1 MDGDRMDLDSTS
13 QGPRGLKRPAP
24 GADAGADTANASSSP
39 AGASGASAAAASAA
53 SAASARPRKIQVS
66 HVIQSRVE
74 RERERADLTDGQ
86 KALDPDVINK
96 IAAGEII
103 VAPMHALK
111 ELIENSVD
119 AGSTSVEILV
129 REGGLK
135 LLQIT
140 DNGHG
145 IDHDDLSILC
155 ERFTT
160 SKLQAFEDLSSIATY
175 GFRGEALASI
185 SHVAHLTVTTK
196 TAGSSCAWR
205 AHYSDGKLV
214 PAKPGQNAS
223 PKPIAGRKGTQ
234 ITVSTA
240 LENPSI
246 IFSLSIYMHMLTRSA
261 SEEYAKILDIVGRYA
276 VHCSGT
282 AFSCKK
288 HGEAGVSLSTSINS
302 SILDRIRQLHGGAVA
317 NELVSLEVD
326 GKRWGCR
333 ASAWVTN
340 ANYHAKKTTL
350 LIFINHRAV
359 ESTAIKRAVEQT
371 YSTFLPKGGH
381 PFVYL
386 DLEIEPQRLDVNVHP
401 TKREVNFLNED
412 EIIESI
418 CSAIRTKLAAVDSSR
433 TFMTQT
439 LLPGIRPPEPATLAG
454 DASSGAE
461 GERLALRTVAG
472 TKRPYENNLV
482 RTDAKLRKITSMLPP
497 AGSETV
503 HGDKPSGN
511 QGLAYQKVNREPVN
525 IRLTSVKNLRAAVR
539 SSMHNNLTEIFSSN
553 TYVGLVDER
562 RRVAAIQSG
571 VKLYLVD
578 YGMVCNEFFYQ
589 LGLTNFGNF
598 GSINLESS
606 PKLVDLLSLAVEVER
621 DEYYRN
627 NPPDGDAASV
637 ASDASRSID
646 EGIVVD
652 FTSVAATVAKHLIDR
667 REMLKEY
674 FSLSISEDGC
684 LLSIPLLLKGYMPS
698 LVKLPRFLLRL
709 GPYVDWSGEEACFR
723 TFLTELAAFYTPE
736 QLPTPYSSSTP
747 QGGCGR
753 QPGPGARE
761 SSPHSIVSDI
771 SRENGVSAT
780 ESPQADQSSS
790 HDEAESEDESVTRRR
805 EQLSWM
811 LEHTLFPAIRS
822 RVLIAFKH
830 PPSCLYSPIP
840 STTSLQK
847 ENSLSASYIDDTV
860 TTYTVPFYGLTYL
873 PARSMI

>member
-1 MDGDRMDLDSTS
+1 MDLDSTF

-24 GADAGADTANASSSP
+24 DADADAEAANASSSSA
-39 AGASGASAAAASAA
+39 AGA
-53 SAASARPRKIQVS
+53 ARPRKIQ
-66 HVIQSRVE
+66 
-74 RERERADLTDGQ
+74 
-86 KALDPDVINK
+86 ALDPDVINK

-145 IDHDDLSILC
+145 IDNDDLPILC

-214 PAKPGQNAS
+214 PAKPGQSAS

-234 ITVSTA
+234 ITVEDLFYNVPTRRRA
-240 LENPSI
+240 
-246 IFSLSIYMHMLTRSA
+246 FRSA

-302 SILDRIRQLHGGAVA
+302 SIVDRIRQLHGGAVA

-326 GKRWGCR
+326 DKRWGCR
-333 ASAWVTN
+333 TSAWVTN

-350 LIFINHRAV
+350 LIFINHRSV

-439 LLPGIRPPEPATLAG
+439 LLPGIRPPEPSPSAR
-454 DASSGAE
+454 DASLGGE

-497 AGSETV
+497 ASSEAGSGEKQNG
-503 HGDKPSGN
+503 H
-511 QGLAYQKVNREPVN
+511 QGLAYQKVNREAVN
-525 IRLTSVKNLRAAVR
+525 IRLTSVKNLRTAVR
-539 SSMHNNLTEIFSSN
+539 SSMHNSLTEVFSSS

-578 YGMVCNEFFYQ
+578 YGMACNEFFYQ

-606 PKLVDLLSLAVEVER
+606 PKLVDLLSLAVEAER

-627 NPPDGDAASV
+627 NHSPDGDTASV
-637 ASDASRSID
+637 TSDASRGMD

-652 FTSVAATVAKHLIDR
+652 FTAAAATVAKHLIDR

-698 LVKLPRFLLRL
+698 LTKLPRFLLRL

-736 QLPTPYSSSTP
+736 QLPASHFSNTPRD
-747 QGGCGR
+747 GCGR
-753 QPGPGARE
+753 QPASGGRE
-761 SSPHSIVSDI
+761 SSPHSIVSDV
-771 SRENGVSAT
+771 SRDNGIAST
-780 ESPQADQSSS
+780 DSPQADQSSS
-790 HDEAESEDESVTRRR
+790 HDEAELEDESITRRR

-822 RVLIAFKH
+822 RLVATNDLVRGVIEVADLKG
-830 PPSCLYSPIP
+830 LYRVF
-840 STTSLQK
+840 
-847 ENSLSASYIDDTV
+847 E
-860 TTYTVPFYGLTYL
+860 
-873 PARSMI
+873 RC